1 MSRRDARET
10 AFHLLFQLSF
20 QTGKR
25 RPQEE
30 FFWELIASGRHAIC
44 EQEGFQ
50 LSEDD
55 LAYAKALAEGV
66 YPMASQLDK
75 RFASYLKGWEV
86 RRLPN
91 IDRQILRLA
100 VYELQERDD
109 IPIAVAVNEAVLLAR
124 KYSTETS
131 RSYINAVLGR
141 MARELA
147 TDDDPAVAYPLME
160 EFQII
165 STYVFASDVP
175 IGVSIEEVSS
185 SAASVETAMSYPYPS
200 PGKQTSLA
208 AGEQFRERIVKG
220 ATSYDRPGMSL

>member
-10 AFHLLFQLSF
+10 AFQLLFQLSI
-20 QTGKR
+20 QSGKR

-30 FFWELIASGRHAIC
+30 FFWELISSGRHAIC

-100 VYELQERDD
+100 VYELQERSD
-109 IPIAVAVNEAVLLAR
+109 IPTAVAVNEAVLLAR

-131 RSYINAVLGR
+131 RIYINAVLGR
-141 MARELA
+141 MVRELT
-147 TDDDPAVAYPLME
+147 TDEDPARATLLMDVADDIMSWFYPH
-160 EFQII
+160 
-165 STYVFASDVP
+165 VGASFK
-175 IGVSIEEVSS
+175 ELSS
-185 SAASVETAMSYPYPS
+185 GPASVETGLSHPGLESGIQYGIAM
-200 PGKQTSLA
+200 
-208 AGEQFRERIVKG
+208 GELYRDCPVKG
-220 ATSYDRPGMSL
+220 RTSYNRPGMAAK